1 MDGATVSLFLA
12 TFAAAFVEGVETL
25 TIVLAMGVSRDWRS
39 TWAGVTAGLV
49 ALVGFTVVAGYAVA
63 TWLPEAV
70 LQLVVGTLLLVFGL
84 QWLRKAVLRTSG
96 RKALADEDAEFRD
109 LSAAGRRT
117 VTRRRWGVDVFA
129 FVVTLKAVFLEG
141 VEVVFI
147 VVTFGL
153 SADDLPTAVTAAGV
167 ATVVVAGAGVAL
179 RRPLARVPENTLKY
193 VVGLLLATFGTYW
206 AVQGVGILLPDR
218 EVLAWPGD
226 DLALLALLAAWF
238 LVSRAL
244 VVLLRRDPP
253 SGGRGPTDGQRSADA
268 GPAVAAP

>member
-39 TWAGVTAGLV
+39 TWAGVVAGLL

-70 LQLVVGTLLLVFGL
+70 LQLVVGALLLVFGL

-96 RKALADEDAEFRD
+96 RKALTDEVREFAEQT
-109 LSAAGRRT
+109 AAGRSAP
-117 VTRRRWGVDVFA
+117 RRRRLGIDAFA
-129 FVVTLKAVFLEG
+129 FVVALKGVFLEG

-153 SADDLPTAVTAAGV
+153 SAGDLPTAVVAAVAATAL
-167 ATVVVAGAGVAL
+167 VVVAGVAL
-179 RRPLARVPENTLKY
+179 RRPLAAVPENTLKY

-206 AVQGVGILLPDR
+206 AVQGVGVLLPGR
-218 EVLAWPGD
+218 EVLQWPGD
-226 DLALLALLAAWF
+226 DLALVCLLAAWF
-238 LVSRAL
+238 LLSRAL
-244 VVLLRRDPP
+244 VLALRR
-253 SGGRGPTDGQRSADA
+253 GGEPAAHRPDTSTPALDA
-268 GPAVAAP
+268 Q